1 MRESSNSNGSSDLS
15 NSSDSSLPPVPGTRN
30 PVPDG
35 SFPVTVTPE
44 AIAHFKKVRERKGE
58 PEAMLR
64 VGVKGG
70 GCSGL
75 EYMMKVES
83 SRKETD
89 LSTEVEGVTIL
100 CDPKSAAF
108 LAGSNLVYTGNL
120 MSGGG
125 FQFENPN
132 AARSCG
138 CGTSFTPK
146 R

>member
-1 MRESSNSNGSSDLS
+1 MEETIS
-15 NSSDSSLPPVPGTRN
+15 
-30 PVPDG
+30 

-44 AIAHFKKVRERKGE
+44 AIAQFKRLRERKAQ

-75 EYMMKVES
+75 EYMMKIEDT
-83 SRKETD
+83 RRETD
-89 LSTEVEGVTIL
+89 MASEIEGVTVL
-100 CDPKSAAF
+100 CDPKSAKF
-108 LAGSNLVYTGNL
+108 LEGASLVYTGNL
-120 MSGGG
+120 MSGG

-146 R
+146 PK